1 LAALYGAQGFF
12 ACFLAGSWIL
22 SSLFIFYRV
31 GHGEASQKGLDRSSM
46 TRVLVIDDEAS
57 IREVIVMTLRKN
69 GFEVFSATNGAEG
82 LELARKQLPNLI
94 VCDVRMQLV
103 DGYQVL
109 TAIRNDPTTAWIP
122 FILITA
128 EQSTASMRQ
137 GMQLGADDYLL
148 KPFSPNDIVAAVKTR
163 LQKHNVLVQQ
173 AETKLEILRVQ
184 LSTAL
189 PHELRTPL
197 NGILGYAD
205 ILRKQFGE
213 LEPIEVSQMAERIYK
228 NGKRLHRLVENFL
241 IYAQVEIL
249 KMDYQR
255 IEQLRKN
262 QAPNVDK
269 LIDTTARQRAYESG
283 RTTDLQLQLAPACVA
298 MSADYFTKIFEELFD
313 NAVRYSKKGSPLQVA
328 TEIMD
333 NRYILHLRDEGRG
346 MTPDQLHGIGAY
358 TQFERKIYEQQGSGL
373 GLTVAKRLAEIHG
386 GTLDIQSEYGKG
398 TAVTVALPV
407 AINQGEA
414 QAV

>member
-1 LAALYGAQGFF
+1 
-12 ACFLAGSWIL
+12 
-22 SSLFIFYRV
+22 
-31 GHGEASQKGLDRSSM
+31 M
-46 TRVLVIDDEAS
+46 TKVLVIDDEAT

-69 GFEVFSATNGAEG
+69 GFEVLSATNGAEG

-94 VCDVRMQLV
+94 VCDIRMQLV

-109 TAIRNDPTTAWIP
+109 TAIRNDPTTAWLP

-148 KPFSPNDIVAAVKTR
+148 KPFSPNDLIAAVNAR
-163 LQKHNVLVQQ
+163 LQKHRILIQQ
-173 AETKLEILRVQ
+173 AETKLEILRSQ

-205 ILRKQFGE
+205 ILRKQFAE

-249 KMDYQR
+249 KMDYQK
-255 IEQLRKN
+255 IEQLRRN

-283 RTTDLQLQLAPACVA
+283 RTTDLHLQLISASVA
-298 MSADYFTKIFEELFD
+298 MSSDYFAKIFEELFD
-313 NAVRYSKKGSPLQVA
+313 NAIRYSKKGSSVQVI
-328 TEIMD
+328 TELKDNQLIM
-333 NRYILHLRDEGRG
+333 RVRDEGRG
-346 MTPDQLHGIGAY
+346 MTSEQLHSVGAY
-358 TQFERKIYEQQGSGL
+358 MQFERKIYEQQGSGL
-373 GLTVAKRLAEIHG
+373 GLTVAKRLTELHG
-386 GTLDIQSEYGKG
+386 GMLDVQSEYGKG
-398 TAVTVALPV
+398 TTVTVALPI
-407 AINQGEA
+407 ATTQAEA
-414 QAV
+414 KAD

>member
-1 LAALYGAQGFF
+1 
-12 ACFLAGSWIL
+12 
-22 SSLFIFYRV
+22 
-31 GHGEASQKGLDRSSM
+31 
-46 TRVLVIDDEAS
+46 
-57 IREVIVMTLRKN
+57 
-69 GFEVFSATNGAEG
+69 
-82 LELARKQLPNLI
+82 
-94 VCDVRMQLV
+94 
-103 DGYQVL
+103 
-109 TAIRNDPTTAWIP
+109 
-122 FILITA
+122 
-128 EQSTASMRQ
+128 
-137 GMQLGADDYLL
+137 
-148 KPFSPNDIVAAVKTR
+148 
-163 LQKHNVLVQQ
+163 
-173 AETKLEILRVQ
+173 
-184 LSTAL
+184 
-189 PHELRTPL
+189 
-197 NGILGYAD
+197 
-205 ILRKQFGE
+205 
-213 LEPIEVSQMAERIYK
+213 
-228 NGKRLHRLVENFL
+228 L

-328 TEIMD
+328 TEIIE
-333 NRYILHLRDEGRG
+333 NRYVLHLRDEGRG

-407 AINQGEA
+407 AVNQGEA